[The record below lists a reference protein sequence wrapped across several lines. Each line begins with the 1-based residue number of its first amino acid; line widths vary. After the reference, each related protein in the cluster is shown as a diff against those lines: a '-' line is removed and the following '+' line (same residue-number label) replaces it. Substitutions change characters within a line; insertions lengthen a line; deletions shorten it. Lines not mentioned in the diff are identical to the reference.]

1 MLTFDQAKQLILQQ
15 IPHCPSNDPMEEWV
29 IDDSHCHEY
38 PDYWYIWGNARG
50 FVEYGDTS
58 YLLVGSNGYLV
69 DKISHEI
76 IALGSLIAPQQY
88 IRDRQDERA
97 AAGKHYVLRYRQ
109 PENPQEQKRQFLQLK
124 QMFSCNYRQA
134 QQLQYQPEW
143 LSTRL
148 FTLQEIQTHLSQYHI
163 ATEIILCEKLPEYTI
178 IWQNH
183 CGEEMYL
190 PQKLAHFIHDIKNT
204 FFRQPETPQETSSC
218 KTKSNN

>member
-1 MLTFDQAKQLILQQ
+1 MLTFNQAKQLIFQQ
-15 IPHCPSNDPMEEWV
+15 MLHCPSTDPMEEWL
-29 IDDSHCHEY
+29 IDDTHCCEY

-76 IALGSLIAPQQY
+76 IALGSLISPQQY
-88 IRDRQDERA
+88 IRDHQDERA

-109 PENPQEQKRQFLQLK
+109 PENPQEQKRQLLQLK

-148 FTLQEIQTHLSQYHI
+148 FTLQAIQAHLSQHHI
-163 ATEIILCEKLPEYTI
+163 ATEMILCEKLPDYTI
-178 IWQNH
+178 IWKYH
-183 CGEEMYL
+183 YGEQIYL
-190 PQKLAHFIHDIKNT
+190 PQKLSHFIHDIKNT
-204 FFRQPETPQETSSC
+204 FLKPPQKHT
-218 KTKSNN
+218 TKNQN